1 MTIHSFEDL
10 SAREQP
16 DLRKPPQ
23 WAESL
28 LVPLLKPG
36 DRETISGDLLEE
48 YREERLPRLGHAR
61 ADFWYIRQVLSIVCF
76 QRFEGG
82 PMKSVVLLL
91 SFFTLAATAW
101 LGVMEMVLHH
111 PGSVFRIF
119 IAILLACQSL
129 STILFLVF
137 RGHGRFQIFLNI
149 SGFLIA
155 MFGIWSVVSILR
167 AAHFEGYVL
176 LIGLALILQGVLTIA
191 TLATRGT
198 DKVSGQLPGTHSA
211 P

>member
-1 MTIHSFEDL
+1 MIHLSEDFG
-10 SAREQP
+10 AKEQP
-16 DLRKPPQ
+16 DHRKPPQ

-28 LVPLLKPG
+28 LVLLLKPG

-61 ADFWYIRQVLSIVCF
+61 AYFWYIRQVFSVACS
-76 QRFEGG
+76 QRFDGG
-82 PMKSVVLLL
+82 PMRSILLLL
-91 SFFTLAATAW
+91 SFFTFAATAW

-111 PGSVFRIF
+111 PGSSLRIL
-119 IAILLACQSL
+119 IAVLLACQSL

-137 RGHGRFQIFLNI
+137 RGHGRFQILLNI

-198 DKVSGQLPGTHSA
+198 DKISGQLPGTPSA